1 MRPAESSE
9 WSTSPSRRGPM
20 TATRRG
26 EPPSPSACQQQ
37 REWESAHARSAR
49 SSALLSKRSIVR
61 DVQVQF
67 APLVAHTH
75 VQVQRSS
82 NDRDS
87 SHKCCLRLEAVA
99 KDFPVERQCVGAHA
113 ELKRRTSV

>member
-1 MRPAESSE
+1 M
-9 WSTSPSRRGPM
+9 
-20 TATRRG
+20 
-26 EPPSPSACQQQ
+26 
-37 REWESAHARSAR
+37 
-49 SSALLSKRSIVR
+49 R

-99 KDFPVERQCVGAHA
+99 KDFPVERQCAALVRKEGVPTYVFHQ
-113 ELKRRTSV
+113 TSTEEPVEEVDVVEVAVLDALVPGGE